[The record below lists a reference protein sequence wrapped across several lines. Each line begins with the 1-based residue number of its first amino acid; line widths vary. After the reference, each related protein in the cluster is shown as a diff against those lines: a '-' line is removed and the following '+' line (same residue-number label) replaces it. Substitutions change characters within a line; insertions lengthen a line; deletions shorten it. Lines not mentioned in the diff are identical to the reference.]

1 MPSGSSRA
9 TNGKHPSG
17 SMTLLDDAR
26 QFQLLVN
33 SVVDYAIYMLDR
45 EGHIASCNPGGE
57 RIKGYTAEE
66 VIGRHFSMFYTPE
79 DAAAGVPELALRTA
93 AEDGKFESEGWRMR
107 KDGTRFWA
115 SVVID
120 PVLRDGEL
128 IGFAKVT
135 RDVTERRKAQLA
147 VEEAQRAMMQA
158 QKMEAIGKLTY
169 GLAHDFNN
177 LLTVITNSLDTL
189 AVGDNDPERKRRS
202 IVTAQRAAD
211 RGALLTRQLLAF
223 SRGQWLRPKPHDI
236 NELISNSGEILRRA
250 CDSSVQVDFELEP
263 ELPRVSVDGPQFEA
277 ALLNLVVNA
286 RDAIPPGRQGRIV
299 IRTNR
304 MLETGKPEQ
313 VAITVSDN
321 GEGMP
326 AEVVARAAEPFFTT
340 KEVGKGSG
348 LGLSQVHGFVTQSEG
363 QVVITSE
370 PGIGTSVTMRLPA
383 LEAETNR
390 DAQIAPRVLM
400 VDDDSNIVGI
410 VSDVLRDAGHDV
422 ITASNGTQA
431 LELLQQDPFIDV
443 LFSDVVMP
451 GISGVELA
459 RKALELRP
467 GLRVLLASGY
477 SEGWLDDVP
486 PGVDFVAKPYRA
498 MQILELLRNQSGRP
512 PPR

>member
-1 MPSGSSRA
+1 MPSPA
-9 TNGKHPSG
+9 TNGKHPNG

-45 EGHIASCNPGGE
+45 GGHIASWNPGGE
-57 RIKGYTAEE
+57 RIKGYSAEE

-79 DAAAGVPELALRTA
+79 DAAAGVPALALRTA
-93 AEDGKFESEGWRMR
+93 AEDGKFESEGWRLR

-147 VEEAQRAMMQA
+147 VEEAQRAMLQA

-189 AVGDNDPERKRRS
+189 SAVGNDTERARRS

-223 SRGQWLRPKPHDI
+223 SRGQWLRPKPHDV

-250 CDSSVQVDFELEP
+250 CDSSIQVDFELEP
-263 ELPRVSVDGPQFEA
+263 GLPRVSVDGPQFEA

-286 RDAIPPGRQGRIV
+286 RDAIPQGRQGRIV
-299 IRTNR
+299 IRTHR
-304 MLETGKPEQ
+304 LPEAGQPEQ
-313 VAITVSDN
+313 VGITVSDN

-326 AEVVARAAEPFFTT
+326 EDVVARAAEPFFTT

-363 QVVITSE
+363 RVAIASE
-370 PGIGTSVTMRLPA
+370 PGIGTSVTMRLPT
-383 LEAETNR
+383 LPVETKQER
-390 DAQIAPRVLM
+390 MIAPRVLM
-400 VDDDSNIVGI
+400 VDDDANIVGI

-422 ITASNGTQA
+422 LTASNGMQA
-431 LELLQQDPFIDV
+431 LQLLQQDPSIDV

-451 GISGVELA
+451 GISGIELA
-459 RKALELRP
+459 NKALELRP

-477 SEGWLDDVP
+477 SEGWLENVP
-486 PGVDFVAKPYRA
+486 PGIDFVAKPYRA
-498 MQILELLRNQSGRP
+498 MQILELLRAGNRRLPSR
-512 PPR
+512 

>member
-1 MPSGSSRA
+1 MPSPA
-9 TNGKHPSG
+9 TNGNHPNG

-33 SVVDYAIYMLDR
+33 SVTDYAIYMLDR
-45 EGHIASCNPGGE
+45 EGHIASWNPGGE
-57 RIKGYTAEE
+57 RIKGYSAEE
-66 VIGRHFSMFYTPE
+66 VIGRHFSMFHTSE

-93 AEDGKFESEGWRMR
+93 AEDGKFESEGWRVR

-147 VEEAQRAMMQA
+147 VEEAQRAMLQA

-189 AVGDNDPERKRRS
+189 SAEGGDMERRRRS

-223 SRGQWLRPKPHDI
+223 SRGQWLRPKPHVI

-250 CDSSVQVDFELEP
+250 CESSIQVDFELQP
-263 ELPRVSVDGPQFEA
+263 GLPRVSIDGPQFEA

-286 RDAIPPGRQGRIV
+286 RDAIPQGREGRIA
-299 IRTNR
+299 IRTHR
-304 MLETGKPEQ
+304 LLDAGKPEQ
-313 VAITVSDN
+313 VAVTVSDN

-326 AEVVARAAEPFFTT
+326 ADVVARAAEPFFTT

-363 QVVITSE
+363 RVTITSE

-383 LEAETNR
+383 LPEEAGQEPV
-390 DAQIAPRVLM
+390 IAPRVLM
-400 VDDDSNIVGI
+400 VDDDANIVGI

-422 ITASNGTQA
+422 LTASNGTQA
-431 LELLQQDPFIDV
+431 LQLLQQDPSIDV

-459 RKALELRP
+459 NKALELRP

-477 SEGWLDDVP
+477 SEGWLDNVP
-486 PGVDFVAKPYRA
+486 HGIDFVAKPYRA
-498 MQILELLRNQSGRP
+498 MQILELLRAPSGRLP
-512 PPR
+512 SR

>member
-1 MPSGSSRA
+1 MASGSSTA
-9 TNGKHPSG
+9 TNGDYPDG

-45 EGHIASCNPGGE
+45 EGHVASWNPGGE
-57 RIKGYTAEE
+57 RIKGYRAEE

-79 DAAAGVPELALRTA
+79 DVASGEPGRALRTA
-93 AEDGKFESEGWRMR
+93 AETGKYEAENWRMR

-135 RDVTERRKAQLA
+135 RDVTERREAQQA
-147 VEEAQRAMMQA
+147 VEDAHRAMMQS

-189 AVGDNDPERKRRS
+189 SAGDIDAERRARS
-202 IVTAQRAAD
+202 IATAHRAAD

-223 SRGQWLRPKPHDI
+223 SRGQWLRPKPHDV
-236 NELISNSGEILRRA
+236 NNLISTSAEILRRA
-250 CDSSVQVDFELEP
+250 CESTIRMDFDLEP
-263 ELPRVSVDGPQFEA
+263 RLPQVSVDGSQFEA

-286 RDAIPPGRQGRIV
+286 RDAIPAGRDGRIV
-299 IRTNR
+299 IRTR
-304 MLETGKPEQ
+304 LVQEAGKQDE
-313 VAITVSDN
+313 VAITVSDD
-321 GEGMP
+321 GEGMSP
-326 AEVVARAAEPFFTT
+326 EVASRAVEPFFTT

-348 LGLSQVHGFVTQSEG
+348 LGLSQVHGFVGQSAG
-363 QVVITSE
+363 RVDISSE
-370 PGIGTSVTMRLPA
+370 PGAGTSVTMRLPA
-383 LEAETNR
+383 LEPEAKQE
-390 DAQIAPRVLM
+390 APIAPRVLM
-400 VDDDSNIVGI
+400 VDDDTNIVGI

-422 ITASNGTQA
+422 LTASTGAQA
-431 LELLQQDPFIDV
+431 LQVLEQDASVDV

-451 GISGVELA
+451 GMSGIDLA
-459 RKALELRP
+459 TKALELRP
-467 GLRVLLASGY
+467 HLRVLLASGY
-477 SEGWLDDVP
+477 SESWLDNVP
-486 PGVDFVAKPYRA
+486 AGVDFVAKPYRA
-498 MQILELLRNQSGRP
+498 MQILELLRTRSGRP
-512 PPR
+512 PSR

>member
-1 MPSGSSRA
+1 MASGSSPA
-9 TNGKHPSG
+9 ANGKHPAG

-45 EGHIASCNPGGE
+45 EGHIASWNPGGE
-57 RIKGYTAEE
+57 RIKGYRAEE
-66 VIGRHFSMFYTPE
+66 VIGRHFSLFYTPE
-79 DAAAGVPELALRTA
+79 DVAAGEPERALRTA
-93 AEDGKFESEGWRMR
+93 AETGRYEAENWRMR
-107 KDGTRFWA
+107 KDGSRFWA

-120 PVLRDGEL
+120 PVLRDGEV

-135 RDVTERRKAQLA
+135 RDVSERRKAQLA
-147 VEEAQRAMMQA
+147 VEDAHRAMMQA

-189 AVGDNDPERKRRS
+189 STMDADAERRRRA
-202 IVTAQRAAD
+202 IATAQRAAD

-263 ELPRVSVDGPQFEA
+263 GLPRVSVDGPQFEA

-286 RDAIPPGRQGRIV
+286 RDAIPPGRQGRV
-299 IRTNR
+299 VMRTHR
-304 MLETGKPEQ
+304 VREAGKPDH
-313 VAITVSDN
+313 VAVTVSDN

-348 LGLSQVHGFVTQSEG
+348 LGLSQVHGFVTQSDG
-363 QVVITSE
+363 RVAITSE
-370 PGIGTSVTMRLPA
+370 PGIGTSVTLSLPA
-383 LEAETNR
+383 LEEVQR
-390 DAQIAPRVLM
+390 EPSIAPRVLM

-422 ITASNGTQA
+422 LTASNGTQA
-431 LELLQQDPFIDV
+431 LHILEQDAGVDV
-443 LFSDVVMP
+443 LFTDVVMP
-451 GISGVELA
+451 GMSGIDLA
-459 RKALELRP
+459 RKALEMRP
-467 GLRVLLASGY
+467 QLRVLLASGY
-477 SEGWLDDVP
+477 SEGWLENVP
-486 PGVDFVAKPYRA
+486 PGIGFVAKPYRA
-498 MQILELLRNQSGRP
+498 MQILELLREKSERP
-512 PPR
+512 APR